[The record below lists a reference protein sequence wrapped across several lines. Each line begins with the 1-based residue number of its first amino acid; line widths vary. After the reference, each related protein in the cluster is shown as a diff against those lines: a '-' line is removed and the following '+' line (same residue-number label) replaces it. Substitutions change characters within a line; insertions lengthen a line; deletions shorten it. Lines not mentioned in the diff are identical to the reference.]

1 MGLCAEG
8 KPQATQLAWPGL
20 SSVFWEVWVGSGLA
34 YSKNIGYVECKI
46 IKVQNIHVLY
56 NLL

>member
-34 YSKNIGYVECKI
+34 DG
-46 IKVQNIHVLY
+46 VQSWMSRQGLAGCCAAVRDVDF
-56 NLL
+56 

>member
-8 KPQATQLAWPGL
+8 KPQAAQLAWPGL

-34 YSKNIGYVECKI
+34 DG
-46 IKVQNIHVLY
+46 VQSWMSRQGLAGCCAAVRDVDV
-56 NLL
+56 